1 MQDRGDA
8 AFKLVVV
15 EDQMAKLGQFPEA
28 LGDGSMPMI
37 IAISRTL
44 RRVGETPAPVKSPN
58 KLKELL
64 PDPIETDTR
73 VCSSVVNLCERA
85 TYLQRLWW
93 MDEHVLISVDLNAVE
108 KEG

>member
-1 MQDRGDA
+1 MQYRGDA
-8 AFKLVVV
+8 AYKLVVV
-15 EDQMAKLGQFPEA
+15 EDQMAKLGQFPQA

-44 RRVGETPAPVKSPN
+44 RRVGETPAPLNSPN

-73 VCSSVVNLCERA
+73 VCSSVEVSVNGLHIC
-85 TYLQRLWW
+85 RLWW